1 MTDQYCIGA
10 LCTQGGQEIPLES
23 DITDASSTQ
32 EIQTAALFTVVAQSV
47 GDYAPGQVLTHG
59 IVTSGTH
66 IAFCY
71 IVRQGLVAALIP
83 IASRT
88 SGGTGSNSAP
98 TKLLAPFTL
107 KPGDK
112 ILLRTE
118 A

>member
-1 MTDQYCIGA
+1 MTDQYCIGT
-10 LCTQGGQEIPLES
+10 LCTSAGQEIPLES
-23 DITDASSTQ
+23 DITDSSSTQ
-32 EIQTAALFTVVAQSV
+32 EIQTAALFTVVQQSI

-83 IASRT
+83 VASRT
-88 SGGTGSNSAP
+88 AGGSGSNLSP
-98 TKLLAPFTL
+98 TTLLKPFTL
-107 KPGDK
+107 MAGDK
-112 ILLRTE
+112 VLLRTE